1 MTFLRSCKI
10 TGEYACVYQGV
21 GIEEWRR
28 RGCIL
33 GVWMQEAIRG
43 QVERLLIPGSEWGQG
58 EDTSA
63 VAVQQP
69 GILENPSE
77 EDKMS
82 PLVGRATSN
91 TLRSTGILVAETLTS
106 RL

>member
-1 MTFLRSCKI
+1 MC
-10 TGEYACVYQGV
+10 QGV

-28 RGCIL
+28 RGYIL

-58 EDTSA
+58 EDTFA

-77 EDKMS
+77 EDKVS